1 MPRISHIRFLVFGL
15 FLGFQFAC
23 NQVKK
28 KSPEALNR
36 VQSEFDKIR
45 LESDSCWNS
54 MMVSDNNK
62 ISNMDR
68 LLKELG
74 LLNGSNPS
82 RLNQLADQTRQL
94 EAFRYSRNGLKPDG
108 VDLIGRYDS
117 VTNQVWTDIRKEVQ
131 ANPEAEKYQI
141 IQQLVSEIQAADD
154 SVLFFR
160 MAYDRSVDRYNAYL
174 KKNKKELK
182 RIISNL
188 DSMRPYPVFRLTP

>member
-1 MPRISHIRFLVFGL
+1 
-15 FLGFQFAC
+15 
-23 NQVKK
+23 
-28 KSPEALNR
+28 
-36 VQSEFDKIR
+36 
-45 LESDSCWNS
+45 
-54 MMVSDNNK
+54 
-62 ISNMDR
+62 MDR